1 MMRAFWLGTTC
12 LAVLSALAIGKAVQ
26 KVVAEKPTDQTTVG
40 TGLAQ
45 GALSKADRLE
55 VNYVARNEI
64 LPQPAVLP
72 TESIVPAVA
81 SVPPPPVETK
91 IIRRHWH
98 DPHAISSSAAK
109 PKQANRPAPTREQND
124 RNAVKPQMVLSQQN
138 R

>member
-1 MMRAFWLGTTC
+1 MIRAFWLGTTC

-45 GALSKADRLE
+45 DALSKADRLE

-64 LPQPAVLP
+64 LPQPAVPP
-72 TESIVPAVA
+72 TVSIVPAV
-81 SVPPPPVETK
+81 SSDPPPVEM
-91 IIRRHWH
+91 
-98 DPHAISSSAAK
+98 PFVISRKAQTSKQTGTNTRAK
-109 PKQANRPAPTREQND
+109 RLTAT
-124 RNAVKPQMVLSQQN
+124 AVKPQMVLNRQN